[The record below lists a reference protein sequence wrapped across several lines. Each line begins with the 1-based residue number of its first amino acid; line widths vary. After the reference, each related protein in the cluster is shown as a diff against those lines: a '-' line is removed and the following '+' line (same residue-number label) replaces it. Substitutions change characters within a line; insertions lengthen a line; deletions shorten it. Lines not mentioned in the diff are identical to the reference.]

1 MEKMTVY
8 TETSQEREIRNSVS
22 DLIDKNINEETSVGF
37 KKVIEKLITEY
48 YLTFNNEN
56 DFIEKLKT
64 LTWEVRR
71 YSEVFNTPVFS
82 AELDGISRV
91 IALDKLPEDTLFKI
105 VDITELCKKLSA
117 NKPSHTNGYRLV
129 TSSDIIGYSNRISIF
144 MDQSTIVGM
153 LPENSGEICYDA
165 CLITE
170 RKINPRVID
179 KETAIKYG
187 FTHAVNTKKSLGGIK
202 TVEINK
208 DAVKFREVII
218 NQLSELEITAYLTN
232 KLKQLISNNARCNF
246 YPQYSDITKLKHDL
260 ALADWSVI
268 SEQNDLVLL
277 SCNILGR
284 CNRFSL
290 SKLNNA
296 DKLVVRSDG
305 IARNMKVLHLVN
317 RMAKS
322 EVKTCALLRLVG
334 EQYKLIDLDIGG
346 IFNTKSI
353 DLPNMT
359 EDQVVSIKEAKS
371 LGFTNAIG
379 LCLDADCKSYNNIL
393 LRKAILQGNKVFRD
407 FYADNYPESNNL
419 GNFQEVLCNKQWELL
434 EDTSKYFTCETDT
447 LIGDYIE
454 LYSLESDKL
463 LQVLQDRTHK
473 RILAVSNVERHPSK
487 AITIKLGKF
496 SDTYKITEMYAGR
509 YIPPCNVKLNTE
521 TITVKEA
528 RNLGFTHAKI
538 ID

>member
-8 TETSQEREIRNSVS
+8 TETSQESEIRNSVS
-22 DLIDKNINEETSVGF
+22 DLIDKNINEENAMGF

-48 YLTFNNEN
+48 YLTFNNES
-56 DFIEKLKT
+56 DFVEKLKS
-64 LTWEVRR
+64 LEWDVRP
-71 YSEVFNTPVFS
+71 YSKIFNTPVFS
-82 AELDGISRV
+82 AELDGVSRV
-91 IALDKLPEDTLFKI
+91 IELEKLAENTLFKI
-105 VDITELCKKLSA
+105 IDITELCKKLNVNTSI
-117 NKPSHTNGYRLV
+117 NMNGYRLI
-129 TSSDIIGYSNRISIF
+129 TSSDVVGYSNRISIF
-144 MDQSTIVGM
+144 MDQSTIIGM
-153 LPENSGEICYDA
+153 LPYNSGEICYDA
-165 CLITE
+165 CLLTE

-187 FTHAVNTKKSLGGIK
+187 FTHAVNTKKSLNGVR
-202 TVEINK
+202 TLEVNR
-208 DAVKFREVII
+208 DSVRFREIII
-218 NQLSELEITAYLTN
+218 NQLSELEITAYLIN
-232 KLKQLISNNARCNF
+232 KLKQLIGNNLCCNF
-246 YPQYSDITKLKHDL
+246 YPQYSDVDKLKHDL
-260 ALADWSVI
+260 ALADWNVI

-290 SKLNNA
+290 SKLTNV

-317 RMAKS
+317 KMAKS
-322 EVKTCALLRLVG
+322 DVKTCALLRLVEG
-334 EQYKLIDLDIGG
+334 KYKLIDLDIGG

-371 LGFTNAIG
+371 LGFTNTIG

-393 LRKAILQGNKVFRD
+393 LRKAIMQDNKVLRE

-419 GNFQEVLCNKQWELL
+419 ENFQEVLCNKQWELS
-434 EDTSKYFTCETDT
+434 EDTSKYFTCETGT
-447 LIGDYIE
+447 LICDYIE
-454 LYSLESDKL
+454 LYRLESDKML
-463 LQVLQDRTHK
+463 EVLQNGNHK
-473 RILAVSNVERHPSK
+473 RTLVVSNVERLPSK
-487 AITIKLGKF
+487 AVTIKLGKF
-496 SDTYKITEMYAGR
+496 GDSYRITEMYAGR
-509 YIPPCNVKLNTE
+509 YMPPCNVKLNVE
-521 TITVKEA
+521 NITVKEA